1 MSFRGRPFPV
11 KTSCRRCATRMTMT
25 TWVSNVSRIRR
36 RGRTLTCVEASHAA
50 VSLSRLRSPHRTC
63 ITAHRPSARRPA
75 PRAPRPLSASP
86 SCSISFARSSLH
98 VICLRAFAHPLS
110 SSAAMPA
117 RILVQ
122 GTLDMSGFASPTECS
137 TFLSS
142 ASPAAA
148 ALGQPHVGV
157 PQYPLCIRNHH
168 PFQRRGSCSS
178 QEVCNHA
185 ISGKDCTC
193 PFARPCIVHHLTSS
207 IFSNICATFS
217 LSCWRRRHGRTCPRS
232 SPTPFPRPRHSIFR
246 PDFLNPRLL
255 RRARCLGDYP
265 GCAR

>member
-36 RGRTLTCVEASHAA
+36 RGRTLACVEASHAA

-63 ITAHRPSARRPA
+63 IPASPPAYRPSARRPAPLRPA

-86 SCSISFARSSLH
+86 CSVSFARSSLH
-98 VICLRAFAHPLS
+98 VSCVRAFAHPLS

-117 RILVQ
+117 CILVQ

-142 ASPAAA
+142 APPAAA
-148 ALGQPHVGV
+148 ALGQPQVGV
-157 PQYPLCIRNHH
+157 PQYPLRIRNHH

-178 QEVCNHA
+178 QEGCNHA

-193 PFARPCIVHHLTSS
+193 PFCIVRHLTSS
-207 IFSNICATFS
+207 IFSDICAT
-217 LSCWRRRHGRTCPRS
+217 
-232 SPTPFPRPRHSIFR
+232 
-246 PDFLNPRLL
+246 
-255 RRARCLGDYP
+255 
-265 GCAR
+265 